1 MLNIRRR
8 IVLGAVAAA
17 MTLGVATVHAADAE
31 KKNLVFGATAGYNYD
46 VLKFAIV
53 PQLEQKGY
61 KVKLVEFNDYVQ
73 PNLALAQGSLDAN
86 LFQHISYLNRFK
98 EDKKLDITDIAQSTT
113 APMGIYSKTRKSLD
127 ETKEGDRYTL
137 PNDPSNLARA
147 LLLLQKNGLVKVR
160 TDIDP
165 LRVAER
171 DVTENPKKI
180 RLQPVEAA
188 QLPRTV
194 GDADFAIVPGNF
206 AIAAGLA
213 LPSAVVLEEPPIEY
227 QQVVAVRTADKD
239 KQWAKDLAESFKSA
253 EFKQALDKHFPGYVV
268 PAALAGSK

>member
-1 MLNIRRR
+1 
-8 IVLGAVAAA
+8 
-17 MTLGVATVHAADAE
+17 
-31 KKNLVFGATAGYNYD
+31 
-46 VLKFAIV
+46 
-53 PQLEQKGY
+53 
-61 KVKLVEFNDYVQ
+61 DYVQ

-98 EDKKLDITDIAQSTT
+98 EDKKLDIIDIVQSTT

-147 LLLLQKNGLVKVR
+147 LLLLQKHDLVKVR
-160 TDIDP
+160 ADIDP

-206 AIAAGLA
+206 AIAAGLK
-213 LPSAVVLEEPPIEY
+213 LTDAVVLEEPPIEF
-227 QQVVAVRTADKD
+227 QQVVAVKTADKD
-239 KQWAKDLAESFKSA
+239 TQWAKDLADAFKSP

>member
-8 IVLGAVAAA
+8 IVLGAFAAA
-17 MTLGVATVHAADAE
+17 VALGGATVHAADAD

-46 VLKFAIV
+46 VLKLAIV

-147 LLLLQKNGLVKVR
+147 LLLLQKHGLVKVR
-160 TDIDP
+160 ADIDP

-268 PAALAGSK
+268 PAALSGSK

>member
-31 KKNLVFGATAGYNYD
+31 KENLVFGATAGYNYD

-147 LLLLQKNGLVKVR
+147 LLLLQKHGLVKVR
-160 TDIDP
+160 ADIDP

>member
-8 IVLGAVAAA
+8 IVLGAFAAA
-17 MTLGVATVHAADAE
+17 VALGGATVHAADAE

-46 VLKFAIV
+46 VLKLAIV

-98 EDKKLDITDIAQSTT
+98 EDKKLDIIDIAQSTT

-213 LPSAVVLEEPPIEY
+213 LTSAVVLEEPPIQY

>member
-8 IVLGAVAAA
+8 IVLGAFAAA
-17 MTLGVATVHAADAE
+17 VALGGATVHAADAE

-46 VLKFAIV
+46 VLKLAIV

-98 EDKKLDITDIAQSTT
+98 EDKKLDIIDIAQSTT

-160 TDIDP
+160 ADIDP

-213 LPSAVVLEEPPIEY
+213 LTSAVVLEEPPIQY

>member
-8 IVLGAVAAA
+8 IVLGAFAAA
-17 MTLGVATVHAADAE
+17 VALGGATVHAADAE
-31 KKNLVFGATAGYNYD
+31 KQNLVFGATAGYNYD
-46 VLKFAIV
+46 VLKLAIV

-98 EDKKLDITDIAQSTT
+98 EDKKLDIIDIAQSTT

-160 TDIDP
+160 ADIDP

-213 LPSAVVLEEPPIEY
+213 LTSAVVLEEPPIQY